1 MVADLGMSFISA
13 FALHTALAVLVA
25 AVWFTIPGWVVAR
38 LLCWHKRFGPLLTG
52 LVAPA
57 LGLCTF
63 GPVSLLVAI
72 WRYNV
77 AELVAVWIIFCASGF
92 ILQLRAKRDVPAA
105 IGADSEIG
113 PPVIVTPA
121 AIALLLACA
130 LLAVMV
136 AQNLFPEVRNGGL
149 YFNEM
154 MFDHSKI
161 AITDSI
167 VRQGVPPLNPFYT
180 PGGKTVLLNYYY
192 LWQFLASQI
201 ALLTRVSS
209 WPIDVA
215 MTAYT
220 SFAAAGLVV
229 ALAVELT
236 RRAAGG
242 LLALLIAAVAPIA
255 DPLLKLAFPAWLHWM
270 PRTLLLPLWLQCAWS
285 PQHVTSGCAV
295 VLALMLVAQIPDA
308 AKKSPSG
315 SILGAGG
322 VARAGVLGLVA
333 AAAAGSSI
341 WVGGVAFAVTAPLL
355 LVALLQ
361 SRLDRRQW
369 VYVFR
374 TIACALPITMLFFAP
389 VLYSLLSAKTP
400 KHAVVLGVWQANN
413 WVVAVLHRR
422 HKVVINLVQAVLF
435 WLTYLPLNLGVSV
448 IVGLPAV
455 FARRR
460 DQTTGQRALRLMAG
474 WGSVGYLLVSQ
485 FMQSTL
491 VNNDLGWRAPIVPG
505 MLLSVWAAAALLE
518 LGTASKKGISAAMRW
533 DTRALFIRLRWLA
546 VPIGWI
552 ALGLGLLSC
561 VFFYHTPLH
570 KPETAANLAA
580 RRDLL
585 LQASAWR
592 YVRRFAGPTD
602 RVQANPDGFHKLG
615 IRPPQLPEQLFA
627 DRPAAYASRH
637 CVMIFGFAYDA
648 AQRRE
653 TNDLMMRIFSGH
665 PHPNDIRQ
673 MWQVLKV
680 KVVLVDRL
688 DRLFNTDALQ
698 RSGLYRLALAR
709 PTYRIF
715 VASKRPDD
723 PAARQ
728 VADRDLPAG
737 REHN

>member
-1 MVADLGMSFISA
+1 MG
-13 FALHTALAVLVA
+13 
-25 AVWFTIPGWVVAR
+25 
-38 LLCWHKRFGPLLTG
+38 
-52 LVAPA
+52 
-57 LGLCTF
+57 
-63 GPVSLLVAI
+63 
-72 WRYNV
+72 
-77 AELVAVWIIFCASGF
+77 
-92 ILQLRAKRDVPAA
+92 
-105 IGADSEIG
+105 
-113 PPVIVTPA
+113 TPA
-121 AIALLLACA
+121 AIALVLACA

-136 AQNLFPEVRNGGL
+136 AQNLFPEVRNEGL

-167 VRQGVPPLNPFYT
+167 VRQGVPPLNPFYA

-192 LWQFLASQI
+192 LWQFLASQV
-201 ALLTRVSS
+201 ALLTRVPS

-236 RRAAGG
+236 RRATAG

-255 DPLLKLAFPAWLHWM
+255 DPLLKLAFPTSLHWM
-270 PRTLLLPLWLQCAWS
+270 PRTLLLPLWLQCAWA
-285 PQHVTSGCAV
+285 PQHVMSGCAV
-295 VLALMLVAQIPDA
+295 VLAMMLVAQIPDET
-308 AKKSPSG
+308 KRSESG

-322 VARAGVLGLVA
+322 MARAGVLGLVA

-341 WVGGVAFAVTAPLL
+341 WVGGVAFAAAAPLL
-355 LVALLQ
+355 GVALLQ
-361 SRLDRRQW
+361 ARLDRREW
-369 VYVFR
+369 VYVSR
-374 TIACALPITMLFFAP
+374 TIACALLITALFFAP
-389 VLYSLLSAKTP
+389 VLNSLLSASTP

-413 WVVAVLHRR
+413 WLAAALHRR
-422 HKVVINLVQAVLF
+422 HKVVINLIQVALF
-435 WLTYLPLNLGVSV
+435 WFTYLPLNMGVSV
-448 IVGLPAV
+448 VVGLPAV

-474 WGSVGYLLVSQ
+474 WGSIGYLLVSQ

-505 MLLSVWAAAALLE
+505 MFLSVWAAAALLE
-518 LGTASKKGISAAMRW
+518 LGTAPKKGISTAMQW
-533 DTRALFIRLRWLA
+533 DMRALFIRLRWLA

-561 VFFYHTPLH
+561 ALFYHTPLH
-570 KPETAANLAA
+570 KPETAASLAA
-580 RRDLL
+580 RHDLL

-592 YVRRFAGPTD
+592 YVRRFADPTD

-627 DRPAAYASRH
+627 DRPTAYASRH
-637 CVMIFGFAYDA
+637 CVMIFGFAFDA

-673 MWQVLKV
+673 MWQVLRV

-688 DRLFNTDALQ
+688 DRLFKTDALQ
-698 RSGLYRLALAR
+698 RSGLYHLALAR

-715 VASKRPDD
+715 VASTEPAD
-723 PAARQ
+723 PSVRK
-728 VADRDLPAG
+728 VAKEAVLAWH
-737 REHN
+737 EQN